1 MESTI
6 PNMERFIFVHHDI
19 INNVILE
26 FEEENDLTMI
36 AVRSSWK
43 ELMLTDRLK
52 SLSLFR
58 LIN

>member
-6 PNMERFIFVHHDI
+6 HHDI

-36 AVRSSWK
+36 AVRTSWK
-43 ELMLTDRLK
+43 KLILTDRLK